1 MITNNWNCGDSYDD
15 LSIFYHKTP
24 KTINSALDLRQKQ
37 QETET
42 KTETDGDA
50 TASTAIEKFVKK
62 SCEIVELSFQS
73 KMTL

>member
-1 MITNNWNCGDSYDD
+1 MITKFWNCGDSYDD

-42 KTETDGDA
+42 ETETDGAWLD
-50 TASTAIEKFVKK
+50 
-62 SCEIVELSFQS
+62 
-73 KMTL
+73 

>member
-1 MITNNWNCGDSYDD
+1 MITKFWNCGDSYDD

-42 KTETDGDA
+42 ETDGDA
-50 TASTAIEKFVKK
+50 TAIEKFVKK

>member
-1 MITNNWNCGDSYDD
+1 MITKNWNCGDSYGD

-42 KTETDGDA
+42 ETETDGDA
-50 TASTAIEKFVKK
+50 TAIEKFVKK